1 MIVKILHTGDLHL
14 GAKFTGLGEKGKEQR
29 LQLLKT
35 FEKVVNLAIEKKV
48 HLFLI
53 AGDLFDSNYPSR
65 NTLDRALHLFGIL
78 REANIPICL
87 IPGTHDCYD
96 ATSIYRRFDFR
107 EAAPNLTIFTD
118 KITSKV
124 FEKLNLTVY
133 GRALTA
139 KVVKESPLKDISP
152 QKGTAVHVAMV
163 HGSLEIPGKV
173 ERDGAT
179 FTPREI
185 EKSRMNYIAMGHW
198 HSYGDYSV
206 HQTKACYCGSP
217 EAIDIDQKGFGNV
230 LFVTIKPDDLVKV
243 EPQRVGLRNYEV
255 IHIKVDDITSVGEIL
270 EAIKAKADPNLILEV
285 KLQGL
290 CGFDLEIDT
299 QELEQELE
307 PLFFRLRMIN
317 ESHPKL
323 KEIAVEDFP
332 ENMVIGKF
340 IRLMKEKIK
349 KSAGEEK
356 EIAEEALRLGV
367 ALLRGKEVL

>member
-1 MIVKILHTGDLHL
+1 MTVKILHTGDLHL

-35 FEKVVNLAIEKKV
+35 FENVVNLAIEEKV
-48 HLFLI
+48 HLFLL

-65 NTLDRALHLFGIL
+65 RTLDRVLHLFGVL
-78 REANIPICL
+78 REANIPVCL

-96 ATSIYRRFDFR
+96 ATSIYRRFNFQK
-107 EAAPNLTIFTD
+107 ATPNLTIFTD

-139 KVVKESPLKDISP
+139 KVVKESPLKGLSL
-152 QKGTAVHVAMV
+152 QKDTALHIAMV

-179 FTPREI
+179 FTSQEI
-185 EKSRMNYIAMGHW
+185 GKSKMNYIAMGHW

-206 HQTKACYCGSP
+206 RQTKACYCGSP
-217 EAIDIDQKGFGNV
+217 EAIDVDQKGSGNV
-230 LFVTIKPDDLVKV
+230 LLVTIKPDGSVKV
-243 EPQRVGLRNYEV
+243 EPRRVGLRNYEV
-255 IHIKVDDITSVGEIL
+255 MCINVDAITSIGEIL
-270 EAIKAKADPNLILEV
+270 GAIKAKADLNLILGV

-290 CGFDLEIDT
+290 CGFDLEIDI

-307 PLFFRLRMIN
+307 PLFFRLRVIN

-323 KEIAVEDFP
+323 EEIAAEDFP
-332 ENMVIGKF
+332 KNMVIGRF
-340 IRLMKEKIK
+340 IRLMQEKIK
-349 KSAGEEK
+349 ESAGEER
-356 EIAEEALRLGV
+356 ETAEEAFRLGV
-367 ALLRGKEVL
+367 ALLKGKEVL